1 MRVKVARICR
11 SFLKHMVSPRPKE
24 MDMIHQP
31 ALTIESIRSRFVNCS
46 PRPRQSHLRDSH
58 DTNSRPPA
66 ENHEN
71 HETLH
76 FCSQRR
82 YESKASVQDQNGD
95 NTFET
100 YHYTGTY
107 LKPNH
112 NRCVFSK
119 GCPTLRTA
127 LSINPAILGL
137 IGMSPMLEDPC
148 SSAHMLAAFVD
159 VNLCVWELLAWQ
171 DFLGNGNKKAKNNHR
186 FLLRRIATMA
196 YLSTVGITLQFDD
209 NYSGNK
215 YTYYQWLILQMYLDT
230 THIIFILLVG

>member
-1 MRVKVARICR
+1 
-11 SFLKHMVSPRPKE
+11 
-24 MDMIHQP
+24 MIHQP
-31 ALTIESIRSRFVNCS
+31 ALTIESIHPRFVNCS
-46 PRPRQSHLRDSH
+46 PRPRESDLRDSH

-112 NRCVFSK
+112 KRCIFSQ

-127 LSINPAILGL
+127 LSIKSCNPGPHRNVSHAGRPLLVRPHSRCVRRCESLRLGT
-137 IGMSPMLEDPC
+137 P
-148 SSAHMLAAFVD
+148 
-159 VNLCVWELLAWQ
+159 
-171 DFLGNGNKKAKNNHR
+171 
-186 FLLRRIATMA
+186 TMA
-196 YLSTVGITLQFDD
+196 GFF
-209 NYSGNK
+209 GK
-215 YTYYQWLILQMYLDT
+215 R
-230 THIIFILLVG
+230 